1 MALLLSVID
10 EEMAR
15 VVCTVVYDT
24 VQYLASL
31 LRVQVVGDEIASE
44 NGVPTERD
52 RGLRH
57 LHHYCGC
64 GKMQD

>member
-15 VVCTVVYDT
+15 VVCTVVYDN

-31 LRVQVVGDEIASE
+31 LRVQVVVMKSLRRTAA
-44 NGVPTERD
+44 ERT
-52 RGLRH
+52 
-57 LHHYCGC
+57 
-64 GKMQD
+64 